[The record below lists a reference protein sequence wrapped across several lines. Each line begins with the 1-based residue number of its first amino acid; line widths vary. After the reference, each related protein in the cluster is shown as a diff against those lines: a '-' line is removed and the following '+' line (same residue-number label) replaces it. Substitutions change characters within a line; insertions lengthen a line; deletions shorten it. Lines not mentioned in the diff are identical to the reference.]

1 MTNANETSALWNSFA
16 DVRAKWGWFIA
27 LGFFFVAAGAVA
39 ASNLLVA
46 TIATVYYV
54 GALMIVASV
63 MQIIQSFQIK
73 TWGGFLLWIL
83 SGILYAIAG
92 VMTFINP
99 LLASFA
105 LTLLLAV
112 FIGASGVFRIWLGY
126 QSKSEKGWG
135 WIVASGIV
143 TFIAGIIFIIGWPTN
158 SLWLLGLLLA
168 IDLIFQG
175 CALVAFGLHLRAK
188 SDKVSQP
195 A

>member
-1 MTNANETSALWNSFA
+1 MTNANEISALPNAFS

-27 LGFFFVAAGAVA
+27 LGIVFVVAGAVA

-54 GALMIVASV
+54 GAMMVVASV
-63 MQIIQSFQIK
+63 VQVIQSFQIK
-73 TWGGFLLWIL
+73 TWGGFLLWIV
-83 SGILYAIAG
+83 SGILYAVAG
-92 VMTFINP
+92 ITTFMNP

-126 QSKSEKGWG
+126 QSKPEKGWG
-135 WIVASGIV
+135 WIVTSGVV
-143 TFIAGIIFIIGWPTN
+143 TFIAGIVFLFGWPTN

-175 CALVAFGLHLRAK
+175 CALVALGLHLRQKPAG
-188 SDKVSQP
+188 VAQP